1 MSLAKQINKK
11 LDEILSL
18 KLELSA
24 MQRDLSKDSV
34 LSNLETGDDMTLDDA
49 VDIAEGVIMKVKD
62 DLNKITNNG
71 QNVRNLFD
79 NPYYVNDMI
88 QDKQLRAEEIERE
101 NILNNVST
109 GDALREAM
117 YGKEKYNKLNGIKKM
132 PNIED

>member
-117 YGKEKYNKLNGIKKM
+117 YGKEKYNIKW
-132 PNIED
+132 N

>member
-1 MSLAKQINKK
+1 MSLAKEINKK

-24 MQRDLSKDSV
+24 MQRDVPKDSV

-79 NPYYVNDMI
+79 NPYYINDMI
-88 QDKQLRAEEIERE
+88 QDKQLRAEEIKRE
-101 NILNNVST
+101 NILNNVLT
-109 GDALREAM
+109 DEELVEAL
-117 YGKEKYNKLNGIKKM
+117 KN
-132 PNIED
+132 

>member
-18 KLELSA
+18 KSELSA
-24 MQRDLSKDSV
+24 MQKDVPKDSV

-101 NILNNVST
+101 NILNNVLT
-109 GDALREAM
+109 DEELVEAL
-117 YGKEKYNKLNGIKKM
+117 KN
-132 PNIED
+132 